1 MLERANLD
9 FEKQIISSIFWNDS
23 LLVQSDFIMALLV
36 ICLIEC
42 GFAICHRICCL
53 LSSAITQSD
62 LTDIGY
68 G

>member
-1 MLERANLD
+1 MPILTLKKIR
-9 FEKQIISSIFWNDS
+9 SSIFWNDS
-23 LLVQSDFIMALLV
+23 LLVQSDFIMTLLV
-36 ICLIEC
+36 ICLIEW
-42 GFAICHRICCL
+42 GIVMCHSIRGL